1 VDFDP
6 QSVMDSFPAFVVR
19 KSSTGDVS
27 AQVEQ
32 ISGEDLPAGDVLI
45 EVAYSSLN
53 YKDAVAARGHSGV
66 VQEFPHVPGIDCAG
80 RVVESSSSDWQPGQ
94 EVLVTGY
101 ELGAPQWGGWSQYVR
116 VPAEWVVAVPTGLD
130 ARSTMIY
137 GTAGFT
143 AAQCVAALER
153 HGITPERGDVLVTGA
168 TGGVG
173 IVALAILTKL
183 GYRVTAVSRK
193 PEQFELLRKMGASA
207 TLGREA
213 IADDSERPLLKARWA
228 GAVDTIGGRPLANI
242 VRTLTHRG
250 CVAACG
256 LVAGDHV
263 PLTVYPF
270 LLRGVTLAGIDSAK
284 CPRTERLEMW
294 RRLAGEWRV
303 ELPNEMVTTVDLAGL
318 PERIEAILAGKVAG
332 RTLVVPRTV

>member
-1 VDFDP
+1 
-6 QSVMDSFPAFVVR
+6 MTTFPAFVVR

-27 AQVEQ
+27 VQVEQ
-32 ISGEDLPAGDVLI
+32 LSRDDLPAGEVLI

-53 YKDAVAARGHSGV
+53 YKDALASRGHPGV
-66 VQEFPHVPGIDCAG
+66 VQSFPHVPGIDCAG
-80 RVVESSSSDWQPGQ
+80 RVVESSSPDWQPGQ

-101 ELGAPQWGGWSQYVR
+101 ELGASHWGGYSQFVR
-116 VPAEWVVAVPTGLD
+116 VPAEWVVAMPPGLD
-130 ARSTMIY
+130 ARGAMIY

-143 AAQCVAALER
+143 AAQCVAALQH
-153 HGITPERGDVLVTGA
+153 HGITPDRREVLVTGA

-173 IVALAILTKL
+173 IVALAILAKL
-183 GYRVTAVSRK
+183 GYRVSAVSGK
-193 PEQFELLRKMGASA
+193 PEFYDLLRKVGAVE
-207 TLGREA
+207 TLSREA
-213 IADDSERPLLKARWA
+213 LADESDRPLLKARWV
-228 GAVDTIGGRPLANI
+228 GAVDTVGGRPLANI
-242 VRTLTHRG
+242 VRSIEHRG

-256 LVAGDHV
+256 LVAGDQV

-284 CPRTERLEMW
+284 CPRDSRLEMW

-303 ELPNEMVTTVDLAGL
+303 ELPEELVTTVDLKGL

-332 RTLVVPRTV
+332 RTLVVPRAE